1 MLPEITNTLTAIENC
16 ICLLF
21 PTPEDFFIQ
30 DRNEDEIVS
39 TSSDKKL
46 GPTKCLITKET
57 EDVKNNEEY
66 GLDQKDRLN
75 MNDRKLEQN
84 RNTVN
89 KGTDMPSTSRPRDD
103 NTEEENSDFGSETSE
118 SEEDIDFR
126 EHGMLNSKYSIE
138 VNVNTGIFH

>member
-57 EDVKNNEEY
+57 EDFKNNEEY

-75 MNDRKLEQN
+75 MSDKKLEQN
-84 RNTVN
+84 RNSVN
-89 KGTDMPSTSRPRDD
+89 KETDIPSTSRQRDD
-103 NTEEENSDFGSETSE
+103 NTEDENSDFRSETSE